1 MSNARGWIINLL
13 EENLKME
20 GTVKWFNRIKGFGF
34 IQGEDGK
41 DYFVHH
47 SAVQEGAFLREG
59 DKVTFE
65 LTKTD
70 KGMQA
75 KDVKLVQKA
84 SEISKE
90 EAA

>member
-1 MSNARGWIINLL
+1 
-13 EENLKME
+13 ME
-20 GTVKWFNRIKGFGF
+20 GSVKWFNRIKGFGF

-59 DKVTFE
+59 DKVSFE

-84 SEISKE
+84 SEITKE
-90 EAA
+90 DEE

>member
-1 MSNARGWIINLL
+1 
-13 EENLKME
+13 ME

-47 SAVQEGAFLREG
+47 TAVQEGAFLREG
-59 DKVTFE
+59 DKVSFE

-84 SEISKE
+84 SEISE
-90 EAA
+90 EETE

>member
-1 MSNARGWIINLL
+1 
-13 EENLKME
+13 ME

-59 DKVTFE
+59 DKVSFE

-90 EAA
+90 

>member
-1 MSNARGWIINLL
+1 
-13 EENLKME
+13 ME

-47 SAVQEGAFLREG
+47 TAVQEGAFLREG
-59 DKVTFE
+59 DKVSFE

-90 EAA
+90 EETE

>member
-1 MSNARGWIINLL
+1 MINLL
-13 EENLKME
+13 EENYKME

-47 SAVQEGAFLREG
+47 TAVQEGAFLREG
-59 DKVTFE
+59 DKVSFE

-84 SEISKE
+84 SEITKE
-90 EAA
+90 EEE